1 MADFVYFL
9 DLSEDEIEYLLD
21 DAEALEELLEE
32 FEVIQMAY
40 LGWELECDVIDMI
53 NREAYYAFNRTIGF
67 RDTEIVDYETDEIL
81 ECFELNFLNKDKNT
95 EIVDYLKRKMADF
108 GLKFERLDKGTWLGE
123 VQYKLYFTL

>member
-1 MADFVYFL
+1 
-9 DLSEDEIEYLLD
+9 
-21 DAEALEELLEE
+21 
-32 FEVIQMAY
+32 MAY

-108 GLKFERLDKGTWLGE
+108 GLKFKRLDKGTWLGE